1 VNIPA
6 DAKLFVDN
14 QPTKS
19 TTASRMLQSPSLEPG
34 TAYSYAFRAEI
45 QREGRTYQQTQKV
58 DVHAGQEAVV
68 TFSEE
73 GIVQTARAGR

>member
-6 DAKLFVDN
+6 DARLFVDN

-19 TTASRMLQSPSLEPG
+19 TTARRVLQSPSLQPG
-34 TAYSYAFRAEI
+34 TAYSYVFRAEI
-45 QREGRTYQQTQKV
+45 QREGRAYQQTQKV
-58 DVHAGQEAVV
+58 DVRAGKEAVV

-73 GIVQTARAGR
+73 GIVQTVQAGR